1 MVTTTTTTTA
11 EAAAAAAAAMTT
23 VAVAAT
29 VSLDDGNN
37 DEHDKQISP
46 CSSAYKILSPAYLF
60 PWKQKVCKPQQ
71 TWLKNRKLSL
81 IIY

>member
-1 MVTTTTTTTA
+1 
-11 EAAAAAAAAMTT
+11 MTI
-23 VAVAAT
+23 VAIAAT
-29 VSLDDGNN
+29 VTTIIMATVSFDDGNN

-81 IIY
+81 IIRKKSKAKAFLIF